1 MDLYT
6 LIITLDVPGQMNI
19 IRLVY
24 RDADRAKKARHD
36 IVSAQTS
43 CDDAL
48 DAPHRVLLADDYGRE
63 VSLDV
68 YRAAAVQLSH
78 LPSEFESEADIAI
91 LQGHAQNKL
100 QRRAAADPMLKQIHP
115 ANGPLPF
122 MPQGR
127 G

>member
-1 MDLYT
+1 MDLWT
-6 LIITLDVPGQMNI
+6 LIITLDVPGQMNV

-24 RDADRAKKARHD
+24 KDKDRANDVRRFAEPTPSD
-36 IVSAQTS
+36 TPS
-43 CDDAL
+43 
-48 DAPHRVLLADDYGRE
+48 RVTYIKDDYGRE
-63 VSLDV
+63 ITVRTSNV
-68 YRAAAVQLSH
+68 IAVQLSH

>member
-1 MDLYT
+1 MDLWT

-24 RDADRAKKARHD
+24 RDKDRANEVRRFAEPTPSD
-36 IVSAQTS
+36 G
-43 CDDAL
+43 
-48 DAPHRVLLADDYGRE
+48 PGRVTYIKDDYGRE
-63 VSLDV
+63 ITVRTSNV
-68 YRAAAVQLSH
+68 VAVQLSH
-78 LPSEFESEADIAI
+78 LNEEFESEADIAI

>member
-6 LIITLDVPGQMNI
+6 LIITLDVPGQMNV

-24 RDADRAKKARHD
+24 NNLDTAAATHAALIEPTPLFRA
-36 IVSAQTS
+36 VS
-43 CDDAL
+43 
-48 DAPHRVLLADDYGRE
+48 DDYGKQVAVLPSRI
-63 VSLDV
+63 V
-68 YRAAAVQLSH
+68 AVQLSP
-78 LPSEFESEADIAI
+78 LAREFESEADIAI

-100 QRRAAADPMLKQIHP
+100 QRRAAADPMLKPIHP

>member
-1 MDLYT
+1 MDLWT
-6 LIITLDVPGQMNI
+6 LIITLDVPGQMNV

-24 RDADRAKKARHD
+24 KDADRAN
-36 IVSAQTS
+36 
-43 CDDAL
+43 DAYQKL
-48 DAPHRVLLADDYGRE
+48 ASPIEGVLKSYDDYGRR
-63 VSLDV
+63 VV
-68 YRAAAVQLSH
+68 IRAASIAAVQLSH

>member
-24 RDADRAKKARHD
+24 RDADRANDAFQKLASPTDGGFD
-36 IVSAQTS
+36 ILKSY
-43 CDDAL
+43 
-48 DAPHRVLLADDYGRE
+48 DDYGRR
-63 VSLDV
+63 VIL
-68 YRAAAVQLSH
+68 RASSIAAVQLSH
-78 LPSEFESEADIAI
+78 LNEEFESEADIAI